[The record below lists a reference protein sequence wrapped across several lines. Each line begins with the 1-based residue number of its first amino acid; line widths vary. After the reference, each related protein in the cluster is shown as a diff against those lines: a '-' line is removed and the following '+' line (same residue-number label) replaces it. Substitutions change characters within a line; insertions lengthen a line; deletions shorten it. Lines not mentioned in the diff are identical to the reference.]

1 MLPASNRGVGM
12 NLGFPDVCVTPV
24 GPVPT
29 PIPYPNMAMNA
40 AAVPFAMTLY
50 LSFVN
55 ALNMGSVI
63 PMTLGDQPG
72 TLSPFMGPGRYT
84 MGNPVVNV
92 EGLPAI
98 NLLCPTTGNN
108 MINGLGAV
116 VVPSVTNVFYSY
128 ADAAPSS
135 AGAEIDAG
143 GLRGLRGALA
153 PGRPLEDEAL
163 LPGGLGYLALPV
175 FALDVP
181 ARVHG
186 AVGRLLAAGMEGL
199 ILDLRDNPG
208 GDLLA
213 AVELAGD
220 FLDAGSV
227 IATLRDAEGDET
239 VHRARR
245 ERPHR
250 FPLFLL
256 VNRGTA
262 SAAELFAGALQAHG
276 RAVLAGER
284 THGKGTALQVSP
296 GPGGRGA
303 TCGVAAT
310 FTLPGGAPLH
320 GVGLVPDLET
330 PTPEVL

>member
-40 AAVPFAMTLY
+40 TAVPFAITLY

-55 ALNMGSVI
+55 ALNMGSTM

-84 MGNPVVNV
+84 MGNPIVNV

-108 MINGLGAV
+108 MVNALGAV

-128 ADAAPSS
+128 AEAPSGE
-135 AGAEIDAG
+135 ARVDMAA
-143 GLRGLRGALA
+143 LRSLREALS
-153 PGRPLEDEAL
+153 PDRPRGDEAL
-163 LPGGLGYLALPV
+163 LPGGFGYLSIPV

-186 AVGRLLAAGMEGL
+186 AVERLLAAGMEAL

-208 GDLLA
+208 GDLVA

-220 FLDAGSV
+220 FLETGSLICSV
-227 IATLRDAEGDET
+227 RDAEGDET
-239 VHRARR
+239 AYHARR
-245 ERPHR
+245 TAPHR
-250 FPLFLL
+250 LPLFLL
-256 VNRGTA
+256 VNGGTA
-262 SAAELFAGALQAHG
+262 SAAELFAGALSAHK
-276 RAVLAGER
+276 RATLAGER
-284 THGKGTALQVSP
+284 THGKATALQIVP
-296 GPGGRGA
+296 GPRGA
-303 TCGVAAT
+303 TCAVAAT
-310 FTLPGGAPLH
+310 FLLPGGADIH
-320 GVGLVPDLET
+320 GTGLVPDIAIE
-330 PTPEVL
+330 PKPIHEVL